1 MLKNFQIPYNNTSNF
16 LNASHSSTSFPPV
29 SPGGGMNVSLSN
41 ALPLQNSA
49 SRVGNTAS
57 ASATNQSNPPT
68 PTDQNN
74 ATMSP
79 NRKNS
84 KKVNN
89 LIKSSKHFY
98 KAVANCFNP

>member
-1 MLKNFQIPYNNTSNF
+1 MPQYNNNSNF
-16 LNASHSSTSFPPV
+16 LNANSSTATNFPPI
-29 SPGGGMNVSLSN
+29 SPSGGSN
-41 ALPLQNSA
+41 KPLTGNS
-49 SRVGNTAS
+49 AS

-84 KKVNN
+84 KKVIN
-89 LIKSSKHFY
+89 L
-98 KAVANCFNP
+98 N

>member
-1 MLKNFQIPYNNTSNF
+1 M
-16 LNASHSSTSFPPV
+16 

-68 PTDQNN
+68 PNSTDQN
-74 ATMSP
+74 ATTSP
-79 NRKNS
+79 IRKAS
-84 KKVNN
+84 KKVMITPLAN
-89 LIKSSKHFY
+89 LYSYSILKTCLSRTFQIII
-98 KAVANCFNP
+98 N

>member
-1 MLKNFQIPYNNTSNF
+1 MPYNNTNFMTSSNTP
-16 LNASHSSTSFPPV
+16 STNFPPI
-29 SPGGGMNVSLSN
+29 SPGGGSNVTL
-41 ALPLQNSA
+41 LGNS
-49 SRVGNTAS
+49 AS

-84 KKVNN
+84 KKVIHS
-89 LIKSSKHFY
+89 IKSSKHF
-98 KAVANCFNP
+98 